1 MKEVSLPSTWGSVVL
16 LLICLVAVNLMAH
29 FLPIRYDLTEERLYT
44 ISEGSRKILAGLT
57 DPVRINF
64 YYSRNNSELPP
75 NFKIYAQRVQELLEE
90 YVALSKG
97 MVVLKILDPKP
108 DTDEEEWAQKYGIKP
123 ITLPS
128 GNTVYFGA
136 VISMLDQEM
145 LLPYFDQRRENF
157 LEYDISQAIQKVGST
172 STSKVGLLSVLN
184 LQGGRSMIPGQPP
197 AQKWV
202 FLNELEK
209 SVTVENLALTIE
221 EIPDDI
227 NLLIVLHPRSF
238 NPRLRYAVDQYVLRG
253 GRLVVL
259 LDPNARIDMTSP
271 ANQFGQQPQLS
282 SDLPE
287 LLKQWG
293 VDYDVSKVVGDRLHA
308 TQVNTG
314 QGVMSFPM
322 WMTFRSDSLDQ
333 KHPITA
339 QLENLLF
346 VEAGSLKKVAD
357 SKTEF
362 TPLLSLSAKSGL
374 IDAFQ
379 LRFAAPDQLSRDMK
393 VDGEAK
399 AVMALTTGIFSSAFP
414 NGQPVKEKKNPEASA
429 AGEES
434 EVSEE
439 ETPLKHPHLLE
450 AAELNSILLFSDVD
464 FLSDQ
469 FSVQKLNF
477 LGQSII
483 QPRNDNLNL
492 MLNAAEHLSGNE
504 ALMSIRSRG
513 RFSRPFTRLL
523 AMQRQAQFLHQTEE
537 KLLLSQLE
545 EVQQRLN
552 SLLESAGEQG
562 QSEVIL
568 PPEVQVEIEKFREEE
583 RQARRKLR
591 EVRKILRQDIEWL
604 GQGLLLLNMLLVPLI
619 VGIIGLIVYRLR
631 TRRRRKTI
639 R

>member
-29 FLPIRYDLTEERLYT
+29 FLPLRYDLTEERLYT

-293 VDYDVSKVVGDRLHA
+293 VDYDVAKVVGDRLHA

-362 TPLLSLSAKSGL
+362 TPLLSLSTKSGL
-374 IDAFQ
+374 IDTSQ
-379 LRFAAPDQLSRDMK
+379 LRFATPDQLSRDMK

-399 AVMALTTGIFSSAFP
+399 AVMAITTGIFSSAFP

-434 EVSEE
+434 KE

-477 LGQSII
+477 LGQTII

-523 AMQRQAQFLHQTEE
+523 AMQRQAQLRHQTEE

-591 EVRKILRQDIEWL
+591 EVRKILRQDIERL

>member
-1 MKEVSLPSTWGSVVL
+1 
-16 LLICLVAVNLMAH
+16 
-29 FLPIRYDLTEERLYT
+29 
-44 ISEGSRKILAGLT
+44 
-57 DPVRINF
+57 
-64 YYSRNNSELPP
+64 
-75 NFKIYAQRVQELLEE
+75 
-90 YVALSKG
+90 
-97 MVVLKILDPKP
+97 
-108 DTDEEEWAQKYGIKP
+108 
-123 ITLPS
+123 
-128 GNTVYFGA
+128 
-136 VISMLDQEM
+136 
-145 LLPYFDQRRENF
+145 
-157 LEYDISQAIQKVGST
+157 
-172 STSKVGLLSVLN
+172 
-184 LQGGRSMIPGQPP
+184 
-197 AQKWV
+197 
-202 FLNELEK
+202 
-209 SVTVENLALTIE
+209 
-221 EIPDDI
+221 
-227 NLLIVLHPRSF
+227 
-238 NPRLRYAVDQYVLRG
+238 
-253 GRLVVL
+253 
-259 LDPNARIDMTSP
+259 
-271 ANQFGQQPQLS
+271 
-282 SDLPE
+282 
-287 LLKQWG
+287 
-293 VDYDVSKVVGDRLHA
+293 
-308 TQVNTG
+308 
-314 QGVMSFPM
+314 
-322 WMTFRSDSLDQ
+322 
-333 KHPITA
+333 
-339 QLENLLF
+339 
-346 VEAGSLKKVAD
+346 
-357 SKTEF
+357 
-362 TPLLSLSAKSGL
+362 
-374 IDAFQ
+374 
-379 LRFAAPDQLSRDMK
+379 MK

-399 AVMALTTGIFSSAFP
+399 AVMAITTGIFSSAFP

-429 AGEES
+429 AGEE
-434 EVSEE
+434 SEE

-523 AMQRQAQFLHQTEE
+523 AMQRQAQLRHQTEE

-591 EVRKILRQDIEWL
+591 EVRKILRQDIERL

>member
-1 MKEVSLPSTWGSVVL
+1 MKEVSLSNTLGSVVL
-16 LLICLVAVNLMAH
+16 LLICLVAVNVMAS
-29 FLPIRYDLTEERLYT
+29 FIPLRFDLTEERLYT
-44 ISEGSRKILAGLT
+44 ISDGSRKILESLQE
-57 DPVRINF
+57 PVRINF
-64 YYSRNNSELPP
+64 YYSRNNAELPP
-75 NFKIYAQRVQELLEE
+75 NFKTYAQRVQELLEE
-90 YVALSKG
+90 YAAISNGQL
-97 MVVLKILDPKP
+97 ILEISDPKP
-108 DTDEEEWAQKYGIKP
+108 DTEEEEWAQKYGIKS

-136 VISMLDQEM
+136 VVSMLDQEM
-145 LLPYFDQRRENF
+145 LLPYFDQRRQEF
-157 LEYDISQAIQKVGST
+157 LEYDITQAIQKVSST
-172 STSKVGLLSVLN
+172 STSKVGLLSAMN

-202 FLNELEK
+202 FQSELEK
-209 SVTVENLALTIE
+209 SVAVENLPLSTE

-227 NLLIVLHPRSF
+227 SLLIVLHPRGFS
-238 NPRLRYAVDQYVLRG
+238 PRLQYALDQYVLRG

-259 LDPNARIDMTSP
+259 LDPNARADMTSP
-271 ANQFGQQPQLS
+271 ENQFGQQPQLA

-287 LLKQWG
+287 LLKSWG
-293 VDYDVSKVVGDRLHA
+293 VDYDSTKVVGDRLHA

-322 WMTFRSDSLDQ
+322 WMTFRTQSLDQ
-333 KHPITA
+333 EHPITA

-346 VEAGSLKKVAD
+346 VEAGSFKKAAE

-362 TPLLSLSAKSGL
+362 TALISLSEQSGL

-379 LRFAAPDQLSRDMK
+379 LRFSPPDQLSREMK
-393 VDGEAK
+393 VDDSAK
-399 AVMALTTGIFSSAFP
+399 AVMAITAGNFSSAFP
-414 NGQPVKEKKNPEASA
+414 NGQPAKEKKDAQAQA
-429 AGEES
+429 AADES
-434 EVSEE
+434 EAA
-439 ETPLKHPHLLE
+439 TPLKHTHLNE
-450 AAELNSILLFSDVD
+450 STERNSILLFSDVD

-483 QPRNDNLNL
+483 QPTNDNLNL

-523 AMQRQAQFLHQTEE
+523 DMQKQAQLLHQTEE
-537 KLLLSQLE
+537 KQLLSQLE

-552 SLLESAGEQG
+552 SLLDSAGNKG
-562 QSEVIL
+562 QQEVIL
-568 PPEVQVEIEKFREEE
+568 PPEVQEEIQQFREEE

-591 EVRKILRQDIEWL
+591 DVRKILRQDIERL
-604 GQGLLLLNMLLVPLI
+604 GQVLLLLNMLLVPLI
-619 VGIIGLIVYRLR
+619 VGIIGVVVYRYR
-631 TRRRRKTI
+631 TRQRRKII

>member
-29 FLPIRYDLTEERLYT
+29 FFPLRYDLTEERLYT

-238 NPRLRYAVDQYVLRG
+238 SPRLRYAVDQYVLRG

-293 VDYDVSKVVGDRLHA
+293 VDYDVAKVVGDRLHA

-333 KHPITA
+333 KHPITV

-346 VEAGSLKKVAD
+346 VEAGSLKKAAD

-379 LRFAAPDQLSRDMK
+379 LRFSAPDQLSRDMK

-399 AVMALTTGIFSSAFP
+399 AVMAITTGIFTSAFP

-429 AGEES
+429 SSEES
-434 EVSEE
+434 EESEE

-450 AAELNSILLFSDVD
+450 AAELNSILLLSDVD

-469 FSVQKLNF
+469 FAVQKLNF
-477 LGQSII
+477 LGQTII

-523 AMQRQAQFLHQTEE
+523 AMQRQAQFRHQTEE

-568 PPEVQVEIEKFREEE
+568 PQEVQVEIEKFREEE

-591 EVRKILRQDIEWL
+591 EVRKILRQDIERL

>member
-1 MKEVSLPSTWGSVVL
+1 MKEVSLSNTLGSVVL
-16 LLICLVAVNLMAH
+16 LLICLVAVNVMAS
-29 FLPIRYDLTEERLYT
+29 FIPLRFDLTEERLYT
-44 ISEGSRKILAGLT
+44 ISDGSRKILESLQE
-57 DPVRINF
+57 PVRINF
-64 YYSRNNSELPP
+64 YYSRNNAELPP
-75 NFKIYAQRVQELLEE
+75 NFKTYAQRVQELLEE
-90 YVALSKG
+90 YAAISNGQL
-97 MVVLKILDPKP
+97 ILEISDPKP
-108 DTDEEEWAQKYGIKP
+108 DTEEEEWAQKYGIKS

-136 VISMLDQEM
+136 VVSMLDQEM
-145 LLPYFDQRRENF
+145 LLPYFDQRRQEF
-157 LEYDISQAIQKVGST
+157 LEYDITQAIQKVSST
-172 STSKVGLLSVLN
+172 STSKVGLLSAMN

-202 FLNELEK
+202 FQSELEK
-209 SVTVENLALTIE
+209 SVAVENLPLSTE

-227 NLLIVLHPRSF
+227 SLLIVLHPRGFS
-238 NPRLRYAVDQYVLRG
+238 PRLQYALDQYVLRG

-259 LDPNARIDMTSP
+259 LDPNARADMTSP
-271 ANQFGQQPQLS
+271 ENQFGQQPQLA

-287 LLKQWG
+287 LLKSWG
-293 VDYDVSKVVGDRLHA
+293 VDYDSTKVVGDRLHA

-322 WMTFRSDSLDQ
+322 WMTFRTQSLDQ
-333 KHPITA
+333 EHPITA

-346 VEAGSLKKVAD
+346 VEAGSFKKAAE

-362 TPLLSLSAKSGL
+362 TALISLSEQSGL

-379 LRFAAPDQLSRDMK
+379 LRFSPPDQLSREMK
-393 VDGEAK
+393 VDDSAK
-399 AVMALTTGIFSSAFP
+399 AVMAITAGKFSSAFP
-414 NGQPVKEKKNPEASA
+414 NGQPAKEKKDPQAPA
-429 AGEES
+429 ADES
-434 EVSEE
+434 EAA
-439 ETPLKHPHLLE
+439 TPLKHTHLNE
-450 AAELNSILLFSDVD
+450 STERNSILLFSDVD

-483 QPRNDNLNL
+483 QPTNDNLNL

-523 AMQRQAQFLHQTEE
+523 DMQKQAQLLHQTEE
-537 KLLLSQLE
+537 KQLLSQLE

-552 SLLESAGEQG
+552 SLLDSAGNKG
-562 QSEVIL
+562 QQEVIL
-568 PPEVQVEIEKFREEE
+568 PPEVQEEIQQFREEE

-591 EVRKILRQDIEWL
+591 DVRKILRQDIERL
-604 GQGLLLLNMLLVPLI
+604 GQVLLLLNMLLVPLI
-619 VGIIGLIVYRLR
+619 VGIIGVVVYRYR
-631 TRRRRKTI
+631 TRQRRKII

>member
-1 MKEVSLPSTWGSVVL
+1 MKEVSLSNTLGSVVL
-16 LLICLVAVNLMAH
+16 LLICLVAVNVMAS
-29 FLPIRYDLTEERLYT
+29 FIPLRFDLTEERLYT
-44 ISEGSRKILAGLT
+44 ISDGSRKILESLQE
-57 DPVRINF
+57 PVRINF
-64 YYSRNNSELPP
+64 YYSRNNAELPP
-75 NFKIYAQRVQELLEE
+75 NFKTYAQRVQELLEE
-90 YVALSKG
+90 YAAISNGQL
-97 MVVLKILDPKP
+97 ILEISDPKP
-108 DTDEEEWAQKYGIKP
+108 DTEEEEWAQKYGIKS

-136 VISMLDQEM
+136 VVSMLDQEM
-145 LLPYFDQRRENF
+145 LLPYFDQRRQEF
-157 LEYDISQAIQKVGST
+157 LEYDITQAIQKVSST
-172 STSKVGLLSVLN
+172 STSKVGLLSAMN

-197 AQKWV
+197 SPKWV
-202 FLNELEK
+202 FQSELEK
-209 SVTVENLALTIE
+209 SVAVENLPLSTE

-227 NLLIVLHPRSF
+227 SLLIVLHPRGFS
-238 NPRLRYAVDQYVLRG
+238 PRLQYALDQYVLRG

-259 LDPNARIDMTSP
+259 LDPNARADMTSP
-271 ANQFGQQPQLS
+271 ENQFGQQPQLA

-287 LLKQWG
+287 LLKSWG
-293 VDYDVSKVVGDRLHA
+293 VDYDSTKVVGDRLHA

-322 WMTFRSDSLDQ
+322 WMTFRTQSLDQ
-333 KHPITA
+333 EHPITA

-346 VEAGSLKKVAD
+346 VEAGSFKKAAE

-362 TPLLSLSAKSGL
+362 TALISLSEQSGL

-379 LRFAAPDQLSRDMK
+379 LRFSPPDQLSREMK
-393 VDGEAK
+393 VDDSAK
-399 AVMALTTGIFSSAFP
+399 AVMAITAGNFSSAFP
-414 NGQPVKEKKNPEASA
+414 NGQPAKEKKDAQAQA
-429 AGEES
+429 AADES
-434 EVSEE
+434 EAA
-439 ETPLKHPHLLE
+439 TPLKHTHLNE
-450 AAELNSILLFSDVD
+450 STERNSILLFSDVD

-483 QPRNDNLNL
+483 QPTNDNLNL

-523 AMQRQAQFLHQTEE
+523 DMQKQAQLLHQTEE
-537 KLLLSQLE
+537 KQLLSQLE

-552 SLLESAGEQG
+552 SLLDSAGNKG
-562 QSEVIL
+562 QQEVIL
-568 PPEVQVEIEKFREEE
+568 PPEVQEEIQQFREEE

-591 EVRKILRQDIEWL
+591 DVRKILRQDIERL

-619 VGIIGLIVYRLR
+619 VGIIGVFVYR
-631 TRRRRKTI
+631 TRQRRKI
-639 R
+639 MR

>member
-1 MKEVSLPSTWGSVVL
+1 MKEVSLSSTWSSVVL

-29 FLPIRYDLTEERLYT
+29 FSPSRYDLTEERLYT

-90 YVALSKG
+90 YVALSNG

-209 SVTVENLALTIE
+209 SVTVENLTLTIE

-293 VDYDVSKVVGDRLHA
+293 VDYDVSKVVGDLLHA

-374 IDAFQ
+374 IDTFQ
-379 LRFAAPDQLSRDMK
+379 LRFATPDQLSRDMK

-399 AVMALTTGIFSSAFP
+399 AVMAITTGIFSSAFP

-469 FSVQKLNF
+469 FAVQKLNF
-477 LGQSII
+477 LGQTII

-523 AMQRQAQFLHQTEE
+523 AMQRQAQFRHQTEE

-591 EVRKILRQDIEWL
+591 EVRKILRQDIERL
-604 GQGLLLLNMLLVPLI
+604 GEGLLLLNMLLVPLI

-631 TRRRRKTI
+631 TRLRRKTI

>member
-1 MKEVSLPSTWGSVVL
+1 MKEVSLSNTLGSVVL
-16 LLICLVAVNLMAH
+16 LLICLVAVNVMAS
-29 FLPIRYDLTEERLYT
+29 FIPLRFDLTEERLYT
-44 ISEGSRKILAGLT
+44 ISDGSRKILESLQE
-57 DPVRINF
+57 PVRINF
-64 YYSRNNSELPP
+64 YYSRNNAELPP
-75 NFKIYAQRVQELLEE
+75 NFKTYAQRVQELLEE
-90 YVALSKG
+90 YAAISNGQL
-97 MVVLKILDPKP
+97 ILEISDPKP
-108 DTDEEEWAQKYGIKP
+108 DTEEEEWVQKYGIKS

-136 VISMLDQEM
+136 VVSMLDQEM
-145 LLPYFDQRRENF
+145 LLPYFDQRRQEF
-157 LEYDISQAIQKVGST
+157 LEYDITQAIQKVSST
-172 STSKVGLLSVLN
+172 STSKVGLLSAMN

-202 FLNELEK
+202 FQSELEK
-209 SVTVENLALTIE
+209 SVAVENLPLSTE

-227 NLLIVLHPRSF
+227 SLLIVLHPRGFS
-238 NPRLRYAVDQYVLRG
+238 PRLQYALDQYVLRG

-259 LDPNARIDMTSP
+259 LDPNARADMTSP
-271 ANQFGQQPQLS
+271 ENQFGQQPQLA

-287 LLKQWG
+287 LLKSWG
-293 VDYDVSKVVGDRLHA
+293 VDYDSTKVVGDRLHA

-322 WMTFRSDSLDQ
+322 WMTFRTQSLDQ
-333 KHPITA
+333 EHPITA

-346 VEAGSLKKVAD
+346 VEAGSFKKAAE

-362 TPLLSLSAKSGL
+362 TALISLSEQSGL

-379 LRFAAPDQLSRDMK
+379 LRFSPPDQLSREMK
-393 VDGEAK
+393 VDDSAK
-399 AVMALTTGIFSSAFP
+399 AVMAITAGNFSSAFP
-414 NGQPVKEKKNPEASA
+414 NGQPAKEKKDAQAQA
-429 AGEES
+429 AADES
-434 EVSEE
+434 EAA
-439 ETPLKHPHLLE
+439 TPLKHTHLNE
-450 AAELNSILLFSDVD
+450 STERNSILLFSDVD

-483 QPRNDNLNL
+483 QPTNDNLNL

-523 AMQRQAQFLHQTEE
+523 DMQKQAQLLHQTEE
-537 KLLLSQLE
+537 KQLLSQLE

-552 SLLESAGEQG
+552 SLLDSAGNKG
-562 QSEVIL
+562 QQEVIL
-568 PPEVQVEIEKFREEE
+568 PPEVQEEIQQFREEE

-591 EVRKILRQDIEWL
+591 DVRKILRQDIERL
-604 GQGLLLLNMLLVPLI
+604 GQVLLLLNMLLVPLI
-619 VGIIGLIVYRLR
+619 VGIIGVFVYR
-631 TRRRRKTI
+631 TRQRRKI
-639 R
+639 MR

>member
-29 FLPIRYDLTEERLYT
+29 FFPLRYDLTEERLYT

-238 NPRLRYAVDQYVLRG
+238 NARLRYAVDQYVLRG

-293 VDYDVSKVVGDRLHA
+293 VDYDVAKVVGDRLHA

-333 KHPITA
+333 EHPITA

-346 VEAGSLKKVAD
+346 VEAGSLKKAAD

-374 IDAFQ
+374 IDTFQ

-399 AVMALTTGIFSSAFP
+399 AVMAITTGIFSSAFP

-434 EVSEE
+434 KE

-477 LGQSII
+477 LGQTII

-523 AMQRQAQFLHQTEE
+523 AMQQQAQLRHQTEE

-591 EVRKILRQDIEWL
+591 EVRKILRQDIERL

-631 TRRRRKTI
+631 TRLRLKTI

>member
-29 FLPIRYDLTEERLYT
+29 FFPLRYDLTEERLYT
-44 ISEGSRKILAGLT
+44 ISEGSRKILEGLT

-123 ITLPS
+123 IPLPS

-253 GRLVVL
+253 GRLIVL

-293 VDYDVSKVVGDRLHA
+293 VDYDVAKVVGDRLHA

-339 QLENLLF
+339 HLENLLF
-346 VEAGSLKKVAD
+346 VEAGSLKKAAD

-374 IDAFQ
+374 IGTFQ

-399 AVMALTTGIFSSAFP
+399 SVMAITTGIFSSAFP

-429 AGEES
+429 TGEES
-434 EVSEE
+434 EE
-439 ETPLKHPHLLE
+439 ETQLKHPHLLE

-477 LGQSII
+477 LGQTII

-523 AMQRQAQFLHQTEE
+523 AMQRQAQLRHQTEE

-591 EVRKILRQDIEWL
+591 EVRKILRQDIERL

>member
-1 MKEVSLPSTWGSVVL
+1 MKEVSLSNTLGSVVL
-16 LLICLVAVNLMAH
+16 LLICLVAVNVMAS
-29 FLPIRYDLTEERLYT
+29 FIPLRFDLTEERLYT
-44 ISEGSRKILAGLT
+44 ISDGSRKILESLQE
-57 DPVRINF
+57 PVRINF
-64 YYSRNNSELPP
+64 YYSRNNAELPP
-75 NFKIYAQRVQELLEE
+75 NFKTYAQRVQELLEE
-90 YVALSKG
+90 YAAISNGQL
-97 MVVLKILDPKP
+97 ILEISDPKP
-108 DTDEEEWAQKYGIKP
+108 DTEEEEWAQKYGIKS

-136 VISMLDQEM
+136 VVSMLDQEM
-145 LLPYFDQRRENF
+145 LLPYFDQRRQEF
-157 LEYDISQAIQKVGST
+157 LEYDITQAIQKVSST
-172 STSKVGLLSVLN
+172 STAKVGLLSAMN

-202 FLNELEK
+202 FQSELEK
-209 SVTVENLALTIE
+209 SVAVENLPLSTE

-227 NLLIVLHPRSF
+227 SLLIVLHPRGFS
-238 NPRLRYAVDQYVLRG
+238 PRLQYALDQYVLRG

-259 LDPNARIDMTSP
+259 LDPNARADMTSP
-271 ANQFGQQPQLS
+271 ENQFGQQPQLA

-287 LLKQWG
+287 LLKSWG
-293 VDYDVSKVVGDRLHA
+293 VDYDSTKVVGDRLHA

-322 WMTFRSDSLDQ
+322 WMTFRTQSLDQ
-333 KHPITA
+333 EHPITA

-346 VEAGSLKKVAD
+346 VEAGSFKKAAE

-362 TPLLSLSAKSGL
+362 TALISLSEQSGL

-379 LRFAAPDQLSRDMK
+379 LRFSPPDQLSREMK
-393 VDGEAK
+393 VDDSAK
-399 AVMALTTGIFSSAFP
+399 AVMAITAGNFSSAFP
-414 NGQPVKEKKNPEASA
+414 NGQPAKEKKDAQAQA
-429 AGEES
+429 AADES
-434 EVSEE
+434 EAA
-439 ETPLKHPHLLE
+439 TPLKHTHLNE
-450 AAELNSILLFSDVD
+450 STERNSILLFSDVD

-483 QPRNDNLNL
+483 QPTNDNLNL

-523 AMQRQAQFLHQTEE
+523 DMQKQAQLLHQTEE
-537 KLLLSQLE
+537 KQLLSQLE

-552 SLLESAGEQG
+552 SLLDSAGNKG
-562 QSEVIL
+562 QQEVIL
-568 PPEVQVEIEKFREEE
+568 PPEVQEEIQQFREEE

-591 EVRKILRQDIEWL
+591 DVRKILRQDIERL
-604 GQGLLLLNMLLVPLI
+604 GQALLLLNMLLVPLI
-619 VGIIGLIVYRLR
+619 VGIIGVVVYRYR
-631 TRRRRKTI
+631 TRQRRKII

>member
-1 MKEVSLPSTWGSVVL
+1 MKEVSLSNTLGSVVL
-16 LLICLVAVNLMAH
+16 LLICLVAVNVMAS
-29 FLPIRYDLTEERLYT
+29 FIPLRFDLTEERLYT
-44 ISEGSRKILAGLT
+44 ISDGSRKILESLQE
-57 DPVRINF
+57 PVRINF
-64 YYSRNNSELPP
+64 YYSRNNAELPP
-75 NFKIYAQRVQELLEE
+75 NFKTYAQRVQELLEE
-90 YVALSKG
+90 YAAISNGQL
-97 MVVLKILDPKP
+97 ILEISDPKP
-108 DTDEEEWAQKYGIKP
+108 DTEEEEWAQKYGIKS

-136 VISMLDQEM
+136 VVSMLDQEM
-145 LLPYFDQRRENF
+145 LLPYFDQRRQEF
-157 LEYDISQAIQKVGST
+157 LEYDITQAIQKVSST
-172 STSKVGLLSVLN
+172 STSKVGLLSAIN

-202 FLNELEK
+202 FQSELEK
-209 SVTVENLALTIE
+209 SVAVENLPLSTE

-227 NLLIVLHPRSF
+227 SLLIVLHPRGFS
-238 NPRLRYAVDQYVLRG
+238 PRLQYALDQYVLRG

-259 LDPNARIDMTSP
+259 LDPNARADMTSP
-271 ANQFGQQPQLS
+271 ENQFGQQPQLA

-287 LLKQWG
+287 LLKSWG
-293 VDYDVSKVVGDRLHA
+293 VDYDSTKVVGDRLHA

-322 WMTFRSDSLDQ
+322 WMTFRTQSLDQ
-333 KHPITA
+333 EHPITA

-346 VEAGSLKKVAD
+346 VEAGSFKKAAE

-362 TPLLSLSAKSGL
+362 TALISLSEQSGL

-379 LRFAAPDQLSRDMK
+379 LRFSPPDQLSREMK
-393 VDGEAK
+393 VDDSAK
-399 AVMALTTGIFSSAFP
+399 AVMAITAGNFSSAFP
-414 NGQPVKEKKNPEASA
+414 NGQPAKEKKDAQAQA
-429 AGEES
+429 AADES
-434 EVSEE
+434 EAA
-439 ETPLKHPHLLE
+439 TPLKHTHLNE
-450 AAELNSILLFSDVD
+450 STERNSILLFSDVD

-483 QPRNDNLNL
+483 QPTNDNLNL

-513 RFSRPFTRLL
+513 RFSRPFTRIL
-523 AMQRQAQFLHQTEE
+523 AMQKQSQLLHQTEE
-537 KLLLSQLE
+537 RQLLSQLD

-552 SLLESAGEQG
+552 SLLESAGKQG
-562 QSEVIL
+562 QKEVIL
-568 PPEVQVEIEKFREEE
+568 SPEVQEEIQQFREEE

-591 EVRKILRQDIEWL
+591 DVRKILRQDIERL

-619 VGIIGLIVYRLR
+619 VGIIGVFVYRYR
-631 TRRRRKTI
+631 TRQRRKI
-639 R
+639 IS

>member
-1 MKEVSLPSTWGSVVL
+1 MKEVSLSNTLGSVVL
-16 LLICLVAVNLMAH
+16 LLICLVAVNVMAS
-29 FLPIRYDLTEERLYT
+29 FIPLRFDLTEERLYT
-44 ISEGSRKILAGLT
+44 ISDGSRKILESLQE
-57 DPVRINF
+57 PVRINF
-64 YYSRNNSELPP
+64 YYSRNNAELPP
-75 NFKIYAQRVQELLEE
+75 NFKTYAQRVQELLEE
-90 YVALSKG
+90 YAAISNGQL
-97 MVVLKILDPKP
+97 ILEISDPKP
-108 DTDEEEWAQKYGIKP
+108 DTEEEEWAQKYGIKS

-136 VISMLDQEM
+136 VVSMLDQEM
-145 LLPYFDQRRENF
+145 LLPYFDQRRQEF
-157 LEYDISQAIQKVGST
+157 LEYDITQAIQKVSST
-172 STSKVGLLSVLN
+172 STSKVGLLSAIN

-202 FLNELEK
+202 FQSELEK
-209 SVTVENLALTIE
+209 SVAVENLPLSTE

-227 NLLIVLHPRSF
+227 SLLIVLHPRGFS
-238 NPRLRYAVDQYVLRG
+238 PRLQYALDQYVLRG

-259 LDPNARIDMTSP
+259 LDPNARADMTSP
-271 ANQFGQQPQLS
+271 ENQFGQQPQLA

-287 LLKQWG
+287 LLKSWG
-293 VDYDVSKVVGDRLHA
+293 VDYDSTKVVGDRLQA

-322 WMTFRSDSLDQ
+322 WMTFRTQSLDQ
-333 KHPITA
+333 EHPITA

-346 VEAGSLKKVAD
+346 VEAGSFKKAAE

-362 TPLLSLSAKSGL
+362 TALISLSEQSGL

-379 LRFAAPDQLSRDMK
+379 LRFSPPDQLSREMK
-393 VDGEAK
+393 VDDSAK
-399 AVMALTTGIFSSAFP
+399 AVMAITAGNFSSAFP
-414 NGQPVKEKKNPEASA
+414 NGQPAKEKKDAQAQA
-429 AGEES
+429 AADES
-434 EVSEE
+434 EAA
-439 ETPLKHPHLLE
+439 TPLKHTHLNE
-450 AAELNSILLFSDVD
+450 STERNSILLFSDVD

-483 QPRNDNLNL
+483 QPTNDNLNL

-523 AMQRQAQFLHQTEE
+523 DMQKQAQLLHQTEE
-537 KLLLSQLE
+537 KQLLSQLE

-552 SLLESAGEQG
+552 SLLDSAGNKG
-562 QSEVIL
+562 QQEVIL
-568 PPEVQVEIEKFREEE
+568 PPEVQEEIQQFREEE

-591 EVRKILRQDIEWL
+591 DVRKILRQDIERL
-604 GQGLLLLNMLLVPLI
+604 GQVLLLLNMLLVPLI
-619 VGIIGLIVYRLR
+619 VGIIGVFVYR
-631 TRRRRKTI
+631 TRQRRKI
-639 R
+639 MR

>member
-1 MKEVSLPSTWGSVVL
+1 MKEVSLSSTWGSVVL

-29 FLPIRYDLTEERLYT
+29 FLPLRYDLTEERLYT

-64 YYSRNNSELPP
+64 YYSRNSSELPP

-90 YVALSKG
+90 YVAISKG

-202 FLNELEK
+202 FLSELEK
-209 SVTVENLALTIE
+209 SVTVENLALAIE

-227 NLLIVLHPRSF
+227 NLLIVLHPRNF

-293 VDYDVSKVVGDRLHA
+293 VDYDVAKVVGDRLHA

-333 KHPITA
+333 EHPITA

-346 VEAGSLKKVAD
+346 VEAGSLKKAAD

-374 IDAFQ
+374 IDTFQ

-393 VDGEAK
+393 VDGDAK
-399 AVMALTTGIFSSAFP
+399 AVMAITTGIFSSAFP

-434 EVSEE
+434 EE
-439 ETPLKHPHLLE
+439 ETPLNHPHLLE

-477 LGQSII
+477 LGQTII

-523 AMQRQAQFLHQTEE
+523 AMQRQAQLRHQTEE

-552 SLLESAGEQG
+552 TLLESAGEQG

-591 EVRKILRQDIEWL
+591 EVRKILRQDIERL

-631 TRRRRKTI
+631 TRLRLKTI